1 MRHLKRIFESTEN
14 QSSYIRECFLD
25 IIENPFFVVDELV
38 ELEQDFFHLPK
49 SSVYKLQLELG
60 IDLSLKAPINSNL
73 YIGMVKTDLEFL
85 RQKNQQIN
93 ELLNDI
99 EVGIERLQDR
109 YPLAVVEIE
118 ANRRE
123 EIDLIITLQDPI

>member
-49 SSVYKLQLELG
+49 SSVYKLHLVLG
-60 IDLSLKAPINSNL
+60 LDLSLKAPINSNL

-109 YPLAVVEIE
+109 YTLAVVEIE

>member
-49 SSVYKLQLELG
+49 SSVYKLQLELEL
-60 IDLSLKAPINSNL
+60 DLSLKAPINSNL